1 MNMLTTFVLMG
12 VIDTHDG
19 VFATVELNTNPASN
33 GGPAT
38 AVMPVSAFPC
48 EISEGQVFFVV
59 KIHEDQDAQIIC
71 QKEDKDVGQPDEPDT
86 CMH

>member
-1 MNMLTTFVLMG
+1 MNILTTFILVG
-12 VIDTHDG
+12 IVDSHDG
-19 VFATVELNTNPASN
+19 TFATVELNTNPASN

-48 EISEGQVFFVV
+48 EISEGKRFYVV
-59 KIHEDQDAQIIC
+59 KLHQEQDAVIVFE
-71 QKEDKDVGQPDEPDT
+71 EDEKDGQTPEADVH

>member
-1 MNMLTTFVLMG
+1 MNILATFILVG
-12 VIDTHDG
+12 VIDSHDG
-19 VFATVELNTNPASN
+19 VFATVELDTNPASN

-48 EISEGQVFFVV
+48 EISEGRVFYLV
-59 KIHEDQDAQIIC
+59 KLHEDQDAVIIC
-71 QKEDKDVGQPDEPDT
+71 KEKENEQGREETDT

>member
-12 VIDTHDG
+12 VIDSHDG

-38 AVMPVSAFPC
+38 AVMPVTAFPC
-48 EISEGQVFFVV
+48 EISEGKVFFVV
-59 KIHEDQDAQIIC
+59 KMQEDQDAQIIC
-71 QKEDKDVGQPDEPDT
+71 QEEEKNEIQPDPPDT

>member
-71 QKEDKDVGQPDEPDT
+71 QKEDKNVGQPDEPDT

>member
-1 MNMLTTFVLMG
+1 MNILSTFILLG
-12 VIDTHDG
+12 VIDSHDG
-19 VFATVELNTNPASN
+19 TFATVELNTNPASN

-48 EISEGQVFFVV
+48 EIKEGKVFYVV
-59 KIHEDQDAQIIC
+59 KLHEDQDAVIVC
-71 QKEDKDVGQPDEPDT
+71 QEETKDDARPDDPDT

>member
-1 MNMLTTFVLMG
+1 MNILTTFVLMG
-12 VIDTHDG
+12 VIDSHDG

-59 KIHEDQDAQIIC
+59 KVHEDQDAQIIC
-71 QKEDKDVGQPDEPDT
+71 QQESEDVGQPDEPDT

>member
-1 MNMLTTFVLMG
+1 MNILTTFVLMG
-12 VIDTHDG
+12 VIDSHDG

-48 EISEGQVFFVV
+48 EISEGKVFYVV
-59 KIHEDQDAQIIC
+59 KLNEDQDAVIVC
-71 QKEDKDVGQPDEPDT
+71 EDKED
-86 CMH
+86 

>member
-1 MNMLTTFVLMG
+1 MNILTTFILVG
-12 VIDTHDG
+12 IVDSHDG

-48 EISEGQVFFVV
+48 EINEGKRFYVV
-59 KIHEDQDAQIIC
+59 KLHEDEDAVIIC
-71 QKEDKDVGQPDEPDT
+71 EAKENERRAPETNDY
-86 CMH
+86 CSH

>member
-1 MNMLTTFVLMG
+1 MKTLTTFVLMG
-12 VIDTHDG
+12 VIDSHDG

-48 EISEGQVFFVV
+48 EISEGKRFYVV
-59 KIHEDQDAQIIC
+59 KLHEDQDAVIVC
-71 QKEDKDVGQPDEPDT
+71 EDKENEQQREEADT

>member
-1 MNMLTTFVLMG
+1 MKTLTTFVLMG
-12 VIDTHDG
+12 VIDSHDG

-48 EISEGQVFFVV
+48 EISEGKRFYVV
-59 KIHEDQDAQIIC
+59 KLDEDQDAVIVC
-71 QKEDKDVGQPDEPDT
+71 HEETENDRKTDT
-86 CMH
+86 HCMH